1 LTTRRGKY
9 FVQKIFPFT
18 RRRCNN
24 CALQKKETTIS
35 LVQVSQVMWI
45 EKLTGGVLELETPI
59 GSRYLQPSLLER
71 AFLLWTF
78 RNFCSLPQSVLRPW
92 ERRLVDR
99 LWSDNKFVSLT
110 APGMLDRQVIG
121 KLERRP
127 PQAAVEVM
135 PLRKPATTSDST
147 EPSREAASA

>member
-1 LTTRRGKY
+1 L
-9 FVQKIFPFT
+9 F
-18 RRRCNN
+18 
-24 CALQKKETTIS
+24 KKSSHSRVVDAIIAHSKKQETTIS

-59 GSRYLQPSLLER
+59 GPRYLQPSFLER

-110 APGMLDRQVIG
+110 APGMLDRRVIG

>member
-1 LTTRRGKY
+1 
-9 FVQKIFPFT
+9 
-18 RRRCNN
+18 
-24 CALQKKETTIS
+24 
-35 LVQVSQVMWI
+35 MWI

-59 GSRYLQPSLLER
+59 GPRYLQPSFVER

-92 ERRLVDR
+92 ERRLVER
-99 LWSDNKFVSLT
+99 LWSDNKFVSLS
-110 APGMLDRQVIG
+110 APGMLDCPVIG

-127 PQAAVEVM
+127 SQADIEVM
-135 PLRKPATTSDST
+135 PLRTPATPSESA